1 MQERIYRPKQIN
13 SLFIESRIYCY
24 VNVDNF
30 KIGLCPILQKLLEFP
45 GKPDCKSHFQ
55 WLHILFLFHQQYE
68 LLMNLSKFQ
77 TVILWRTGKRPFI
90 VLFDFVSLQLVIYIF
105 KVFSYF
111 FPLQLALFPPQALVS
126 PVADVLRQKLSV
138 VAWGR
143 RGLGLPSKEK
153 NKQKDTVRKSY
164 FGFGVLVIA
173 VTVLFFSL
181 SCMEFL

>member
-1 MQERIYRPKQIN
+1 
-13 SLFIESRIYCY
+13 
-24 VNVDNF
+24 
-30 KIGLCPILQKLLEFP
+30 
-45 GKPDCKSHFQ
+45 
-55 WLHILFLFHQQYE
+55 
-68 LLMNLSKFQ
+68 MNCLWIFRNFQ
-77 TVILWRTGKRPFI
+77 TVILWRIGKRPFI

-111 FPLQLALFPPQALVS
+111 FPFQLALFPPQALVS

-181 SCMEFL
+181 SCMEFLWKKVMNLNENEPIRYFESKLDFWDLIFSIWTSKFFLSHVYRKVGDGYRMFEIRKCKKV

>member
-1 MQERIYRPKQIN
+1 M
-13 SLFIESRIYCY
+13 
-24 VNVDNF
+24 
-30 KIGLCPILQKLLEFP
+30 
-45 GKPDCKSHFQ
+45 
-55 WLHILFLFHQQYE
+55 
-68 LLMNLSKFQ
+68 
-77 TVILWRTGKRPFI
+77 
-90 VLFDFVSLQLVIYIF
+90 IYIF
-105 KVFSYF
+105 KAFSYF

-143 RGLGLPSKEK
+143 RGLGLPSKEN

-181 SCMEFL
+181 SCMEFLWKKVMNLNENEPIRYFESKLDFWDLIFSIWTSKFFFKSCLQEGWGWLQDVWNLKM